1 MLGVFAE
8 FGRSII
14 QERINAG
21 IARAWAKGT
30 KSGKAIGRPT
40 ISKAKAA
47 QIRAE
52 LAKGTGILKT
62 AKLLKAGAAV
72 VHRIKREMA

>member
-1 MLGVFAE
+1 VTAKGVSRPVQRRHAHPKT
-8 FGRSII
+8 
-14 QERINAG
+14 N
-21 IARAWAKGT
+21 IALQPHAKGT

-52 LAKGTGILKT
+52 LARGTGILKT
-62 AKLLKAGAAV
+62 AKLLKAGSAV
-72 VHRIKREMA
+72 VHRIKREM